1 MEMRLWTEQN
11 ITNKQDKDLVTQNWM
26 QILFIWQSSYDMANR
41 RAIASNVDWQ
51 VDKKSN
57 SDRAKYLFE
66 TSLYCDCEFLVGN
79 EEEKEV

>member
-1 MEMRLWTEQN
+1 MNAN
-11 ITNKQDKDLVTQNWM
+11 IVYLLK
-26 QILFIWQSSYDMANR
+26 YDMANR

-66 TSLYCDCEFLVGN
+66 TALYCDCEFLVGN
-79 EEEKEV
+79 EEEKEVFIW

>member
-1 MEMRLWTEQN
+1 MTFILHVTIIQVS
-11 ITNKQDKDLVTQNWM
+11 KDR
-26 QILFIWQSSYDMANR
+26 MANR

-57 SDRAKYLFE
+57 SERAKYLFE

-79 EEEKEV
+79 EEEKEVSKL